1 METEDMLTNDTKG
14 TGIDTHT
21 VLEDPRAAR
30 FVEDLVLYSKHTL
43 DPSILEL
50 DGGPRSVT
58 GVMPVNESNIVELIE
73 FYRADPERVDSFF
86 EILYEAN
93 EGDSDALGYLHAAYG
108 IVGGKAGQ
116 IDRIEVQY
124 KEGVEQLLSQY
135 DSELKEIID
144 WMDNMDSRSP
154 YLGLLT
160 GISAST
166 VFGYITDHGAGVTAA
181 VATGLALGGTLLGY
195 MIPHAWGNH
204 RIAVGWKRIT
214 SETERLDG
222 QFCERRD
229 VLYDRAVENIG
240 QLRGEY
246 DLDEMV
252 C

>member
-1 METEDMLTNDTKG
+1 METEDMLTNDTKK
-14 TGIDTHT
+14 TGIDTQT
-21 VLEDPRAAR
+21 VLGDPRAAR

-43 DPSILEL
+43 DPSLLEL
-50 DGGPRSVT
+50 DGGSRSAE
-58 GVMPVNESNIVELIE
+58 GLPPVNESNIVELIE
-73 FYRADPERVDSFF
+73 FYRMDPERVNGFF
-86 EILYEAN
+86 ESLYEAH
-93 EGDSDALGYLHAAYG
+93 EGDPDARGYLHAAYG

-116 IDRIEVQY
+116 VDRIEMRY
-124 KEGVEQLLSQY
+124 KEGVEQLLRQY
-135 DSELKEIID
+135 DSELTEIID

-160 GISAST
+160 GVSAST

-181 VATGLALGGTLLGY
+181 VAAGLALGGTLLGY

-214 SETERLDG
+214 SETERIDG
-222 QFCERRD
+222 QFCERREE
-229 VLYDRAVENIG
+229 LYERAVENIG

-246 DLDEMV
+246 DLEEII